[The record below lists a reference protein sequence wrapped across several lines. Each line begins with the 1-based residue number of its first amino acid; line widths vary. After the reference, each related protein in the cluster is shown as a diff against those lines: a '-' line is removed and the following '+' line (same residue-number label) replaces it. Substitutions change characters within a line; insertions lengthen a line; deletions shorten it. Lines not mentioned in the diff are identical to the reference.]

1 MAAPL
6 DRWERRHPQ
15 CQFLK
20 VYLEYTYDDNP
31 FCKSHLRSCRGNLA
45 WGRCP
50 TTRTHF
56 HDSVA
61 SRIEFA
67 GRQDAPGDGSINRR
81 RVVAHGLGSS
91 AQQKMRSI
99 YIHDR
104 VTLLS
109 VRTFLYDIGD
119 LEWLRE
125 LYVNLGLMIFYHPD
139 TPPAP
144 ALRVC
149 SRRSATCHLSD

>member
-1 MAAPL
+1 MGI
-6 DRWERRHPQ
+6 RERRNK
-15 CQFLK
+15 K
-20 VYLEYTYDDNP
+20 V
-31 FCKSHLRSCRGNLA
+31 
-45 WGRCP
+45 W
-50 TTRTHF
+50 
-56 HDSVA
+56 
-61 SRIEFA
+61 
-67 GRQDAPGDGSINRR
+67 
-81 RVVAHGLGSS
+81 
-91 AQQKMRSI
+91 SI

-125 LYVNLGLMIFYHPD
+125 LYVNLGLMIFDHPD